1 MTSELHSDARNQQ
14 LWERVSGEGPKEFA
28 DFQESL
34 RQGPART
41 YVATARA
48 RRKAYS
54 LIRRYARRFDWRER
68 ARAWD
73 NFQNRDEEEER
84 RTARRAFLQRQ
95 EEEAWKLWRLGL
107 ALVYRFV
114 HRDAAT
120 GEWSVDA
127 KLAPKD
133 ALALLKFVSD
143 LLAQIRR
150 SPGASEE
157 DAGPLEISW
166 SAPDGGTSDQGKLTI
181 SHPGLRQ
188 VLGLVAPAD
197 DQQSPAH
204 QGPKP

>member
-1 MTSELHSDARNQQ
+1 VTSELRSDAQDQQ
-14 LWERVSGEGPKEFA
+14 PWERLSEESPQAFA
-28 DFQESL
+28 AFQEFL
-34 RQGPART
+34 GQGPART

-48 RRKAYS
+48 RRRAYS

-73 NFQNRDEEEER
+73 NFQNRDEEAER
-84 RTARRAFLQRQ
+84 RTARREFLQHQ

-114 HRDAAT
+114 QRDPAT
-120 GEWSVDA
+120 GEWKIDS

-150 SPGASEE
+150 SPGEGDEE
-157 DAGPLEISW
+157 AGTLELSW
-166 SAPDGGTSDQGKLTI
+166 GAPDGASADRGGPPI
-181 SHPGLRQ
+181 SHPGLQ
-188 VLGLVAPAD
+188 KVLGLTGPGD
-197 DQQSPAH
+197 DQRSPAAE
-204 QGPKP
+204 G